1 MPDDFMK
8 AVITG
13 LEKCLKVTE
22 IIIIMCCVYYF
33 FLQTFL
39 KSHKNSNFFVAFF
52 PVQLLMI
59 QAITHIYIA

>member
-33 FLQTFL
+33 FST
-39 KSHKNSNFFVAFF
+39 NFFKE
-52 PVQLLMI
+52 P
-59 QAITHIYIA
+59 